1 MGPRHCQGFR
11 AVPVAQ
17 DTSAS
22 AAAERHLDAKAANA
36 SFVAGHSETAG
47 KKAAPVT
54 DAGGVDARALKELV
68 DVCRDL
74 DLDSLHF

>member
-1 MGPRHCQGFR
+1 
-11 AVPVAQ
+11 VPVAQ
-17 DTSAS
+17 DTGAS
-22 AAAERHLDAKAANA
+22 AAADGHPDAKASADA

-47 KKAAPVT
+47 LKAAAVT